1 MHYVWEAV
9 FVGIYCF
16 FLFVAL
22 SQTSLLQYN
31 MTLFLFTFGFVKH
44 MLSYVLTLHDYYCS
58 NGDACDACNACN
70 ACKGKGKGLKENKFN
85 TFLESV
91 GEGILFIAI
100 GQIPF
105 TKTPI
110 SFFLIGFSLHILFE
124 WFGFHRMFCD
134 IRCHRKN

>member
-1 MHYVWEAV
+1 MHYVWEAII
-9 FVGIYCF
+9 VGIYCF

-31 MTLFLFTFGFVKH
+31 MTIFLFVFGFLKH
-44 MLSYVLTLHDYYCS
+44 MLSYVLTLHDYYCV
-58 NGDACDACNACN
+58 NGYACNGS
-70 ACKGKGKGLKENKFN
+70 KTGLKENKFN
-85 TFLESV
+85 TLLESV

-105 TKTPI
+105 TKTPL
-110 SFFLIGFSLHILFE
+110 SFFFVGFSLHILFE

>member
-1 MHYVWEAV
+1 MHYVWESV

-31 MTLFLFTFGFVKH
+31 MTLFLFIFGFVKH

-58 NGDACDACNACN
+58 NGN
-70 ACKGKGKGLKENKFN
+70 ACKGKGKGLKENKFH

-110 SFFLIGFSLHILFE
+110 SFFFVGFSLHILFE

>member
-1 MHYVWEAV
+1 MHYVWEAI

-31 MTLFLFTFGFVKH
+31 MTIFLFVFGFVKH
-44 MLSYVLTLHDYYCS
+44 MLSYVLTLHDYYCCK
-58 NGDACDACNACN
+58 GNACN
-70 ACKGKGKGLKENKFN
+70 GSKTGLKENKFH

-110 SFFLIGFSLHILFE
+110 SFFFIGFSLHILFE

>member
-1 MHYVWEAV
+1 MNYVWEAI

-22 SQTSLLQYN
+22 SHTGLMQYN
-31 MTLFLFTFGFVKH
+31 MTLFLFTIGFVKH
-44 MLSYVLTLHDYYCS
+44 MLGYVLTLHDYYC
-58 NGDACDACNACN
+58 GN

-105 TKTPI
+105 TKTPL
-110 SFFLIGFSLHILFE
+110 SFFFVGFSLHILFE